1 VIGRRYRWWLLG
13 AGLIGPASVAWLVV
27 VISTPSRPP
36 ASAYD
41 RLNRIRLGMSE
52 GEVSRIMG
60 GSGTMR
66 LWSLHIDMEGS
77 MCNESYEIGNGWQV
91 EVTFYDDKLRE
102 EKLRLYPRDPFYR
115 RAWYSLQQRIPSLP
129 DLPF

>member
-1 VIGRRYRWWLLG
+1 
-13 AGLIGPASVAWLVV
+13 
-27 VISTPSRPP
+27 
-36 ASAYD
+36 
-41 RLNRIRLGMSE
+41 MSE